1 MRNVEGEETI
11 RGRRVNVLAG
21 LELHKRLLS
30 GPEERQMV
38 EHIRS
43 WVAAVR
49 HLCRHCCTDVIVT
62 AVLRGGRVSPG
73 ASSYGGGLRCR
84 SAACCS
90 RP

>member
-1 MRNVEGEETI
+1 MRNFEGEETI
-11 RGRRVNVLAG
+11 RGRRVNVLSG

-49 HLCRHCCTDVIVT
+49 RLRRQCCVEVT
-62 AVLRGGRVSPG
+62 ACQGCRVGVLRPG
-73 ASSYGGGLRCR
+73 ASSC
-84 SAACCS
+84 
-90 RP
+90 

>member
-1 MRNVEGEETI
+1 MQVEAMRNFEGEETI

-49 HLCRHCCTDVIVT
+49 PFCPSNI
-62 AVLRGGRVSPG
+62 
-73 ASSYGGGLRCR
+73 R
-84 SAACCS
+84 S
-90 RP
+90 